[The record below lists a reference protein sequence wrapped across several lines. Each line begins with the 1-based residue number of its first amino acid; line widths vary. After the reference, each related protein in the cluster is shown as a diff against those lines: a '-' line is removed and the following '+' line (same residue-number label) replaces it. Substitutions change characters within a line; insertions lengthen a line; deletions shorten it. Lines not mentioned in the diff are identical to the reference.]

1 MKDLIKKLTAISSPS
16 GFEDEIREAICQEI
30 QGYCDE
36 IKVDALGNLIAVKR
50 GKGPRVQ
57 FAAHMDEI
65 GLIATDIDDK
75 GFVRFSNVGG
85 VSPHRLYGQRVRF
98 TNGVVGTIGSEKLE
112 DVRKLALDKL
122 FIDIGAQSREE
133 ASKLVSIGDCCTY
146 LQRFD
151 DLGKRVVAKSMDN
164 RIGCAVLI
172 EAMRRTKECVNEVYC
187 TFTVQEEVG
196 LRGAVT
202 SAYGID
208 PALGIAVDVTMTG
221 DTPEAPK
228 MAVGLGKGTA
238 IKVKDSSVIAHP
250 KVKQL
255 LVDLAEKNGVQY
267 QLEVLTAGGTDAGA
281 IHKTRAGVP
290 SGVVSIPCRYVHS
303 PSEMVDMDDVEA
315 SVRLVSL
322 VMTSD
327 VSSVLP

>member
-1 MKDLIKKLTAISSPS
+1 MKDLIKRLTAISSPS
-16 GFEDEIREAICQEI
+16 GFEDEIRAAIREEI
-30 QGYCDE
+30 QNHCDE
-36 IKVDALGNLIAVKR
+36 IKVDALGNLIAVKH
-50 GKGPRVQ
+50 GKGPRIQ
-57 FAAHMDEI
+57 LAAHMDEI
-65 GLIATDIDDK
+65 GLIATDVDDK

-98 TNGVVGTIGSEKLE
+98 TNGVVGTIGSEKL
-112 DVRKLALDKL
+112 DDIKKLAMDRL
-122 FIDIGAQSREE
+122 FIDIGAQSKEE
-133 ASKLVSIGDCCTY
+133 ASKLVSIGDCATY
-146 LQRFD
+146 LHGFD
-151 DLGKRVVAKSMDN
+151 DLGKRIVAKSLDD

-172 EAMRRTKECVNEVYC
+172 EAMRQTTDCRNEVYC

-208 PALGIAVDVTMTG
+208 PALGVAIDVTTTG
-221 DTPEAPK
+221 DTPEAAK

-255 LVDLAEKNGVQY
+255 LVDLAEKNGIQY

-290 SGVVSIPCRYVHS
+290 SGVISIPCRYVHC
-303 PSEMVDMDDVEA
+303 PSEMVDMDDVQA

-322 VMTSD
+322 LMSTD
-327 VSSVLP
+327 VSSVLS

>member
-1 MKDLIKKLTAISSPS
+1 M
-16 GFEDEIREAICQEI
+16 
-30 QGYCDE
+30 
-36 IKVDALGNLIAVKR
+36 
-50 GKGPRVQ
+50 
-57 FAAHMDEI
+57 
-65 GLIATDIDDK
+65 
-75 GFVRFSNVGG
+75 
-85 VSPHRLYGQRVRF
+85 
-98 TNGVVGTIGSEKLE
+98 
-112 DVRKLALDKL
+112 
-122 FIDIGAQSREE
+122 
-133 ASKLVSIGDCCTY
+133 
-146 LQRFD
+146 
-151 DLGKRVVAKSMDN
+151 
-164 RIGCAVLI
+164 
-172 EAMRRTKECVNEVYC
+172 
-187 TFTVQEEVG
+187 
-196 LRGAVT
+196 T